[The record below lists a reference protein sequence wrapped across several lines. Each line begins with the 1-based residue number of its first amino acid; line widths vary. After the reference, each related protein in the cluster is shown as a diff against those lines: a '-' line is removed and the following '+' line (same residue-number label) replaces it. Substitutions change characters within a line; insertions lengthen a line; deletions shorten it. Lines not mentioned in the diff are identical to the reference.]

1 MEIIAAIAKVIL
13 IPMLVLNL
21 IPLLIWMERKGA
33 AYIQDRRGPN
43 RANILGIRLGGVV
56 QNFADVV
63 KLLTKEENLPDGAN
77 KFYFYL
83 APFLAMFVSLATI
96 AVIPFADDLKIGDF
110 TLSLRVS
117 DASVG
122 MLYIF
127 AIVSLSVYGIML
139 GGWASNNKYSL
150 LGGLRVTSQMISYE
164 IALGLAAV
172 SIFMVSESVDLN
184 AMIHNQGAL
193 PWHWNFLR
201 QPVAFLIFLVAAF
214 AETNRNPFDL
224 PEGESEI
231 IGYHVEY
238 SSMKFALFFM
248 AEYAAIAVSSAVLV
262 TLFFGG
268 WQVPFL
274 ATEDLIQGA
283 PFYLY
288 LTVIAISVLSLMG
301 GIFLVTQFKKGTWGD
316 LRDYEV
322 LVFGLPA
329 IAVGVG
335 LGAWLLLGR
344 IPDLAPWVPALFAT
358 VAQLTCFLIKVLL
371 CCFFFVWVR
380 WTLPRFRYDQVM
392 SFGWKGLLPIALL
405 NILGTGL
412 VLLFST

>member
-13 IPMLVLNL
+13 IPILVLNL

-83 APFLAMFVSLATI
+83 APFLAMFVSLVTI

-110 TLSLRVS
+110 TLSLRIS

-184 AMIHNQGAL
+184 TMIYNQGAL

-283 PFYLY
+283 HFYLY
-288 LTVIAISVLSLMG
+288 LALIAISVLSLMG
-301 GIFLVTQFKKGTWGD
+301 GIFLVTQFKKGTWSD

-322 LVFGLPA
+322 LVFGIPA
-329 IAVGVG
+329 IVVGAG
-335 LGAWLLLGR
+335 LGGWLLLGR
-344 IPDLAPWVPALFAT
+344 IPELAPWVPALFAT

-371 CCFFFVWVR
+371 VCFFFVWVR

-405 NILGTGL
+405 NILGTGIF
-412 VLLFST
+412 LLFA